1 MRIIGGQFKGRKLL
15 DCFKHKELRPTT
27 DFNRETL
34 FNLLQNAK
42 FLHEIAFKL
51 NQSLFIDICCGSGSV
66 AIEAISRGA
75 NEILLIDNND
85 EHLAIARKNIEKL
98 NLELRSTILKNDAR
112 KIKSLKTNH
121 NFNNDWTVIFCD
133 PPYDFNYHSIF
144 QNLFEKDLIT
154 PKTLIICEFS
164 DDKLDK
170 FSNFFPNQFK
180 ELALK
185 KNGKTFFGFYQ
196 KIFSNFINL

>member
-1 MRIIGGQFKGRKLL
+1 MRIIGGKFKGRKLI
-15 DCFKHKELRPTT
+15 DCFKYKDLRPTT

-42 FLHEIAFKL
+42 FLHEIDFKL

-66 AIEAISRGA
+66 AIEALSRGA

-85 EHLAIARKNIEKL
+85 EHLAITKKNIEKL
-98 NLELRSTILKNDAR
+98 NIELQSTIIKNDAR

-121 NFNNDWTVIFCD
+121 NFNNDWTIIFCD
-133 PPYDFNYHSIF
+133 PPYDFNYPNILK
-144 QNLFEKDLIT
+144 NLIDKDLIT
-154 PKTLIICEFS
+154 PKTLIIFEFS
-164 DDKLDK
+164 AEKLEK
-170 FSNFFPNQFK
+170 FKNFFSDQLK
-180 ELALK
+180 ELSLK

-196 KIFSNFINL
+196 KIF